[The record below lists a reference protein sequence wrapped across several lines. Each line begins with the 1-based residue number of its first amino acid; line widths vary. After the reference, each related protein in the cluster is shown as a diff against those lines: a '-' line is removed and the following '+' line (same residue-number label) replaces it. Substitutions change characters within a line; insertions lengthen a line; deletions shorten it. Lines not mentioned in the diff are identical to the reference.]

1 MWRSVLLVGI
11 GGGAGSILRML
22 VNVYVNKWTNQTF
35 PLATFL
41 VNIAGCLIIGI
52 LFGLFAKGQLAH
64 QDYKMFLATGFCG
77 GFTTFSTFSSEGL
90 LLFQSGNGQTAIL
103 YLLLSIIT
111 GLGAVWLGMS
121 LVRMF

>member
-1 MWRSVLLVGI
+1 VGI

-52 LFGLFAKGQLAH
+52 LFGLFAKGQLVH
-64 QDYKMFLATGFCG
+64 QDYKMLLVTGFCG

-103 YLLLSIIT
+103 YLLLSMIT